1 LADQTD
7 LKNFDTLVAEL
18 LKIRNELLE
27 ATRRIEP
34 QTPAKEGAQGEQPR
48 TLPPMTPTI
57 QLAEK
62 QKETG
67 VKVSLLLLAK
77 YPFLSAAHPLLRA
90 YYPKNTPREVYDRAL
105 ERILEAIEHGER
117 GVLPR
122 LELPWVELLS
132 FNLARHFVMYV
143 DDSWLRRRWALAEA
157 ARVEHLL
164 NKESD
169 EVLTYIINDL
179 GLNIKKETGGGNWLM
194 YTSQYLRL
202 SRRLRPMP
210 GSQLINR
217 RINSGRVMLARGEVI
232 KLIKEWLYDSF
243 SQTRATS
250 VNWDA
255 EEIESIREALQSRFA
270 RIVVSSPSKEWPPC
284 MVSLRNRVAET
295 DNYGQFALI
304 VYMANKGYSLDE
316 IVNVLRL
323 RSDFDEEVAKRQAE
337 YISAQASSQTK
348 NESPSCFAMKMCGLC
363 IDNGKWCPG
372 DIKNPLQYPSPQTVS
387 K

>member
-1 LADQTD
+1 
-7 LKNFDTLVAEL
+7 
-18 LKIRNELLE
+18 
-27 ATRRIEP
+27 
-34 QTPAKEGAQGEQPR
+34 
-48 TLPPMTPTI
+48 MTPPI

-67 VKVSLLLLAK
+67 IKISLLLLAK
-77 YPFLSAAHPLLRA
+77 YPFLSATHPLLRA
-90 YYPKNTPREVYDRAL
+90 YSLQNIPREVYSRAL
-105 ERILEAIEHGER
+105 ERILESIERGER

-143 DDSWLRRRWALAEA
+143 DDSWLTGRWALAEA

-169 EVLTYIINDL
+169 EVLTYVINDL
-179 GLNIKKETGGGNWLM
+179 GLNIKKETGGGDWLM

-210 GSQLINR
+210 GWQLINR

-243 SQTRATS
+243 SKTRAIS
-250 VNWDA
+250 VIWDA

-295 DNYGQFALI
+295 DNYGLFALI

-337 YISAQASSQTK
+337 YVSAQASGQTK
-348 NESPSCFAMKMCGLC
+348 NESPSCFAMKMRGLC

-372 DIKNPLQYPSPQTVS
+372 DIKNPLQYSSSQTVS